1 MTDNFTMS
9 RSGYTLPVFA
19 CAAAVAAL
27 HWLRH
32 RQPLKVVSVDLI
44 EPAQIAEI
52 PIEQVAGLSEN
63 MALAITRSDPGD
75 NLDLTR
81 NTPIWAIGGM
91 ARGR

>member
-1 MTDNFTMS
+1 
-9 RSGYTLPVFA
+9 VFA

-32 RQPLKVVSVDLI
+32 RQPIQSVPVDLI
-44 EPAQIAEI
+44 EPAETIEI
-52 PIEQVAGLSEN
+52 PVEQTAGLKEA

-81 NTPIWAIGGM
+81 STPIWALVEW
-91 ARGR
+91 RGDGEQGSQC